1 MRGALVRCD
10 PDVERLSA
18 KGSVMR
24 GHRFVEHV
32 GEIEL
37 ELEGSSEADL
47 YVEAL
52 AAFRELVDSATTHG
66 TAFQRELVLTEA
78 EPALLLIDWLN
89 ELVFLAEVE
98 GFVPERVE
106 RLELGEG
113 LKATLTGVRGRPRH
127 LVKAATLHDLELS
140 NRGEE
145 WHARV
150 VLDV

>member
-1 MRGALVRCD
+1 MA
-10 PDVERLSA
+10 A
-18 KGSVMR
+18 
-24 GHRFVEHV
+24 HRFVEHV
-32 GEIEL
+32 GEVEL

-47 YVEAL
+47 YVEAV
-52 AAFRELVDSATTHG
+52 AAFRELVDSATRHG
-66 TAFQRELVLTEA
+66 AAFQREIVLPDA
-78 EPALLLIDWLN
+78 EPSLLLVDWLN

-106 RLELGEG
+106 RLELVQGVRG
-113 LKATLTGVRGRPRH
+113 TLTGVHGRPRH

-140 NRGEE
+140 NRGEV

>member
-1 MRGALVRCD
+1 VTA
-10 PDVERLSA
+10 
-18 KGSVMR
+18 
-24 GHRFVEHV
+24 HRFVEHV

-37 ELEGSSEADL
+37 EFEGSSEADL
-47 YVEAL
+47 YAEAL

-66 TAFQRELVLTEA
+66 AAFQREVVLPDV
-78 EPALLLIDWLN
+78 EPSLLLVDWLN

-106 RLELGEG
+106 RLEFGEG
-113 LKATLTGVRGRPRH
+113 LRATLIGAHGRPRH
-127 LVKAATLHDLELS
+127 LVKAATLHDLELTS
-140 NRGEE
+140 RGEV

>member
-1 MRGALVRCD
+1 MT
-10 PDVERLSA
+10 
-18 KGSVMR
+18 

-32 GEIEL
+32 GEVEL
-37 ELEGSSEADL
+37 EFEGSCEADL
-47 YVEAL
+47 YAEAVD
-52 AAFRELVDSATTHG
+52 AFRELVDSAPTHG
-66 TAFQRELVLTEA
+66 TAYQHEVVLADA
-78 EPALLLIDWLN
+78 EPSLLLVDWLN

-98 GFVPERVE
+98 GFVPQRIA

-113 LKATLTGVRGRPRH
+113 LRATLTGVRGHPRH

-140 NRGEE
+140 NREGV